1 MKTWAIHT
9 IAPSDGVACR
19 PCCASRI
26 CRFAVLSRPA
36 STLRQRMMHDRKGPL
51 MVRLQ
56 VLVDPG
62 VGVKMKHIA
71 KRTGWTQRE
80 IVEAAVKLLDER
92 TVGRK

>member
-1 MKTWAIHT
+1 
-9 IAPSDGVACR
+9 
-19 PCCASRI
+19 
-26 CRFAVLSRPA
+26 
-36 STLRQRMMHDRKGPL
+36 